1 MRNIFRETTDQ
12 ILDRYDDNVGRT
24 QRWQAKLQDAFR
36 LVIPNRSDI
45 IGANSDSIVGGAR
58 FERGEDRFK
67 DIFDTTGPEAVQ
79 EFANNFQLTLMPP
92 FERWANIEIVDDI
105 QELPEAFTREFGKI
119 SDETLNDIKT
129 QLDNNMEILFR
140 YLNDS
145 NFSQATNEALQEY
158 AVGTGAVILNEN
170 EDFNDPLDFQSASI
184 TKIVFDEGPNGT
196 IKNVWRNLHVQNRN
210 IMLKWPNA
218 ELPDNV
224 RNTINNNPDKFT
236 DFIEAS
242 LYYPQNPEG
251 FQYYYSIILKGE
263 RKEIF
268 FEWRELNP
276 WIVFRFTKSP
286 DEILGNGPALTAL
299 PKIRMLIEL
308 MEFVVASAKFTAY
321 PAYTA
326 PSSNEMNP
334 YMLRI
339 EPGTIIPIGPEFAG
353 SDIIRPIPQS
363 NSRAVLNEYVMNAK
377 QEIKDILFSN
387 PLPPANQPSETA
399 TLTNARLQQWLQKN
413 GGAISRFGVE
423 FTKNVI
429 NSVAHILTKK
439 GIIPLINI
447 NGKRIPMT
455 LNSRLLKLSLSN
467 PLAKGK
473 KQEEAAA
480 IINAV
485 QFAQQSFGGLEG
497 LLTLDIGRFPEEY
510 FDSINL
516 PQRLINGDFKNSPLV
531 QQIQNSIQQ
540 QPGQQQPQQAG
551 PPGLVSPP
559 AAVAQGIPAEGA
571 PV

>member
-105 QELPEAFTREFGKI
+105 QELPEAFAREFGKI

-224 RNTINNNPDKFT
+224 RNTINNNPGKFT